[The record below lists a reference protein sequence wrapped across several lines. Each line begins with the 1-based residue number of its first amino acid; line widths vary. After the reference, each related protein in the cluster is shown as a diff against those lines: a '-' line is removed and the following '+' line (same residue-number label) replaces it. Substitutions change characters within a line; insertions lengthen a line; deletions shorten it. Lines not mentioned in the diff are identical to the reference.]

1 MLDEGQILLDEG
13 KFLLD
18 EGHIL
23 LDELGYGPSI
33 LPSGVCIH
41 YRNARSEINFW
52 GPPKA
57 REVISC

>member
-1 MLDEGQILLDEG
+1 MLDEGKILLDEG
-13 KFLLD
+13 K
-18 EGHIL
+18 IL
-23 LDELGYGPSI
+23 LDEDHILLVEFGYGPSI
-33 LPSGVCIH
+33 LPSAVCIH